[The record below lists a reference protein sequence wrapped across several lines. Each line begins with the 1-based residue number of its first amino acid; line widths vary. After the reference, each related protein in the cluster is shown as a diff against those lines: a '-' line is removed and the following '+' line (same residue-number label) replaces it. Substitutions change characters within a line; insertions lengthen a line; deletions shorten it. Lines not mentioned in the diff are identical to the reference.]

1 MRKPSTPICCPQV
14 LTARLRQPDADALA
28 AAFKALA
35 DPARLRVLNFIA
47 AQPAGEACVC
57 HFTGL
62 LGLSQPTVSHH
73 LRLLYEAGLVDRERR
88 GTWVYYRI
96 IPERIAALRDALAD
110 PAQPPQRDGGGAT
123 TPLRRA
129 SAPPRV

>member
-1 MRKPSTPICCPQV
+1 MLLTFKANCTRDIDPPESKYFDIASFIERCQYRTMRKPSTPICCPQV
-14 LTARLRQPDADALA
+14 LTARLRQHDADALA

-73 LRLLYEAGLVDRERR
+73 LRLLYDAGLVDRERR
-88 GTWVYYRI
+88 GTW
-96 IPERIAALRDALAD
+96 
-110 PAQPPQRDGGGAT
+110 
-123 TPLRRA
+123 
-129 SAPPRV
+129 